1 MNLAHFLFFLLLT
14 ACFMK
19 FGGCI
24 VRMFTTVTQIGVDP
38 GLLIG
43 CVCVFVCL
51 CVCVCVCVCVYYH
64 YADWCR
70 PGSPDRVCVCVYVF
84 VRVCVC
90 FIWALSIWRSGLR
103 V

>member
-43 CVCVFVCL
+43 CVCVCVCVG
-51 CVCVCVCVCVYYH
+51 VCVCVCVCVFYLGVEH
-64 YADWCR
+64 LAIR
-70 PGSPDRVCVCVYVF
+70 FAGVSVCLCGWVSGYV
-84 VRVCVC
+84 
-90 FIWALSIWRSGLR
+90 A
-103 V
+103 